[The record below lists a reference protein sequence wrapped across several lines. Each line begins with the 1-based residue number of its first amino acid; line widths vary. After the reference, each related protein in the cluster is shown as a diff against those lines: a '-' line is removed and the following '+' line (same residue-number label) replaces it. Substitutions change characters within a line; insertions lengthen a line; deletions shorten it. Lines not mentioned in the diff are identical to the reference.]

1 MYEVKNRIYLDFSK
15 NQKSALC
22 NFLRAL
28 VKKNPDLS
36 CDEILDK
43 FFDDERYYLELEAS
57 RFSFIKEFIDE
68 DWFFKDTKLF
78 IQECMKYYEYKKK
91 QEPLITAQKEYEK
104 QKRAYLREVK
114 MSKEP
119 ATKRQQSYYKS
130 LCKKFGCEKID
141 TTDFSKLQMR
151 DLIKEIID
159 EHSRDSEDIIE

>member
-1 MYEVKNRIYLDFSK
+1 MYEIKNRIYLDFSK

-28 VKKNPDLS
+28 VKKNSDLS

-43 FFDDERYYLELEAS
+43 FLDDEKYYLELNVS
-57 RFSFIKEFIDE
+57 RFEFIKDYIDSE
-68 DWFFKDTKLF
+68 IFHKDTKLF
-78 IQECMKYYEYKKK
+78 IQECIKYYDYKKK
-91 QEPLITAQKEYEK
+91 QEPIIQAQKEYEK
-104 QKRAYLREVK
+104 QKRAYLRDVK

-130 LCKKFGCEKID
+130 LCKKYNCEKID
-141 TTDFSKLQMR
+141 TSEFSKLQMR

-159 EHSRDSEDIIE
+159 EHSGNYEDIIE